1 MTTFYYMGQ
10 GYQPKSYKPVNA
22 ELKKQFARWTFML
35 VFKKDSPAV
44 AGIMEM
50 TRSKDAF
57 PFGVDTSIGSS
68 SWSWPED
75 VLSKQKLVSFKQ
87 FDLEEKILYRGA
99 PAPLMVFL
107 GAGSEA

>member
-1 MTTFYYMGQ
+1 M
-10 GYQPKSYKPVNA
+10 
-22 ELKKQFARWTFML
+22 
-35 VFKKDSPAV
+35 

-75 VLSKQKLVSFKQ
+75 VPSKQKLVSFSQ
-87 FDLEEKILYRGA
+87 FDLEESILHRGG
-99 PAPLMVFL
+99 PIPLMILL
-107 GAGSEA
+107 GVD